1 MGELRPTGGRLPR
14 IGAPTRPARFG
25 RWEILAL
32 VGGTAAV
39 ASVLALVLA
48 MSASLKPVKYGL
60 IPIAEPPNMNSGGA
74 CCWQG
79 CPAVIAVGIRPE
91 GYLVAAGTW
100 RDACNM
106 DDDGA
111 DVKASVLVVRRVR
124 SLGRTASCRAPLV
137 NGRCTAGTDVLPREN
152 LDGLRAVLAESL
164 VVAAAAPRGSDDPQ
178 DLYAGR
184 DNFLAAANWDEFG
197 PAWVLLDVDD
207 AVPMATLVE
216 TMDHIRRVCLAKSQ
230 VCLTRIVFFGSP
242 HLRGLAFDPPV
253 ASPGTGNH

>member
-1 MGELRPTGGRLPR
+1 
-14 IGAPTRPARFG
+14 
-25 RWEILAL
+25 
-32 VGGTAAV
+32 
-39 ASVLALVLA
+39 

-137 NGRCTAGTDVLPREN
+137 NGRCTAGTDLLPRQD